1 MVEGRFR
8 RDLFS
13 QFARIGKALA
23 SPGRVEM
30 IYLLS
35 QGPKSVEQ
43 LAEGARLSVANA
55 SRHLQILRS
64 ARLVDSEKQG
74 QRVIYRLASPAV
86 EAMWQCLQGL
96 GEDRLLEIKE
106 LVRMYIERRDEMR
119 PMTRDA
125 LLERINLE
133 EVVVIDV
140 RPEDEFA
147 AGHLPWAISVPLA
160 RLESRLAE
168 LPRDR
173 EIVAYCRGPYCLL
186 AVEAVERLRA
196 RGYRAVRLADGFP
209 EWKARGLSVETVV
222 APQA

>member
-1 MVEGRFR
+1 
-8 RDLFS
+8 
-13 QFARIGKALA
+13 
-23 SPGRVEM
+23 M

-43 LAEGARLSVANA
+43 LAEGARLTLANA
-55 SRHLQILRS
+55 SAHLRVLRS
-64 ARLVDSEKQG
+64 ARLLDSEKQG

-106 LVRMYIERRDEMR
+106 LVRMYIERRDEML
-119 PMTRDA
+119 PVTRET
-125 LLERINLE
+125 LLEKTARE
-133 EVVVIDV
+133 EVVVVDV
-140 RPEDEFA
+140 RPEEEFA
-147 AGHLPWAISVPLA
+147 AGHLPRALSVPLA

-209 EWKARGLSVETVV
+209 EWKARGLPVEVWTTLS
-222 APQA
+222 AAN